1 LVSSKTLELRT
12 GRVSVN
18 DHFLSDNCFPSV
30 WSIRKDSGFVLKP
43 KRAGGIFFEKE
54 DAMGKKPTMEE
65 MFVLADGLGKL
76 IGKEKLVGDLFE
88 QYSGSDDENEKLE
101 IFSLAAWVSGRRA
114 LAKDV
119 HKLLQKVTQI
129 PPEDETVEG
138 GTQNTR
144 DECRRFLDKAWA
156 MLPGA

>member
-1 LVSSKTLELRT
+1 MPWERNRQWRRCLCSRT
-12 GRVSVN
+12 GWGR
-18 DHFLSDNCFPSV
+18 F
-30 WSIRKDSGFVLKP
+30 
-43 KRAGGIFFEKE
+43 
-54 DAMGKKPTMEE
+54 
-65 MFVLADGLGKL
+65 
-76 IGKEKLVGDLFE
+76 GKEKLVGDLFE

-119 HKLLQKVTQI
+119 YKLLQKVTQI

-138 GTQNTR
+138 GTQDTR